1 MPSGAGSSTTPT
13 KKAKLMEPTDLSLP
27 GLPLPALP
35 NTSSNA
41 GNLDPNLIMKRKRG
55 RPRILD
61 APGEPNPF
69 AQTFIPEPK
78 LPSASASAAPSGLD
92 LVTSTNTKIDHHDD
106 SSNEPTP
113 GGPLTPDRIKELGI
127 IKMNDYLS
135 TGTRQQFWEEYY
147 VKVVMQV
154 SSETK

>member
-1 MPSGAGSSTTPT
+1 M
-13 KKAKLMEPTDLSLP
+13 
-27 GLPLPALP
+27 
-35 NTSSNA
+35 
-41 GNLDPNLIMKRKRG
+41 
-55 RPRILD
+55 
-61 APGEPNPF
+61 
-69 AQTFIPEPK
+69 
-78 LPSASASAAPSGLD
+78 AAPSGLD

-113 GGPLTPDRIKELGI
+113 GGPLTPERIKELGI

-154 SSETK
+154 SVFSRKNQMIFHEFEIIFRLCVTKRLI